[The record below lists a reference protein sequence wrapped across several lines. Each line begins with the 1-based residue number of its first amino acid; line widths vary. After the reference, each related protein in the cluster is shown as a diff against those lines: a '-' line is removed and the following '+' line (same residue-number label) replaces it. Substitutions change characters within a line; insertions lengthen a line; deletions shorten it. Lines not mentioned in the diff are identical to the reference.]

1 MSIWYVEPEACNQ
14 TMSAVSRRYGN
25 SPLLDGNFN
34 LLQGV
39 EYFHVQTLVPE
50 LAVGAW
56 RLRGIACAI
65 RCVGATRAPTVGR
78 PCGILRLWPRT
89 GCGHGERTGRPAKS
103 FSHDSARHASS
114 IRFGYWR
121 MAVGFHLTTDV
132 PRAGDRGPNRRIAIE
147 PPVRRLTNPFP
158 SPF

>member
-1 MSIWYVEPEACNQ
+1 
-14 TMSAVSRRYGN
+14 MSAVSRRYGN

-65 RCVGATRAPTVGR
+65 RCVGV
-78 PCGILRLWPRT
+78 
-89 GCGHGERTGRPAKS
+89 
-103 FSHDSARHASS
+103 
-114 IRFGYWR
+114 
-121 MAVGFHLTTDV
+121 
-132 PRAGDRGPNRRIAIE
+132 RGPKILGAQQPRVLLPRG
-147 PPVRRLTNPFP
+147 FP
-158 SPF
+158 